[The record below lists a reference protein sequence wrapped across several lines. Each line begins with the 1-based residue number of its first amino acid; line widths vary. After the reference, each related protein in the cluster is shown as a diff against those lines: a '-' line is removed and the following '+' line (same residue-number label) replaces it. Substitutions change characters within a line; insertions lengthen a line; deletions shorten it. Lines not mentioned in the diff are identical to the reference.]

1 MNYLR
6 FMKMVMD
13 WHYYS
18 VENLKEKYGIHK
30 NTLENVVSNIKGFTI
45 AIPVS
50 FVWGTVIYFRH
61 KFYRLDFKNPKVR
74 EQIFKRAYET
84 TNNYWPD

>member
-6 FMKMVMD
+6 FMKMLMD

-30 NTLENVVSNIKGFTI
+30 NTLENVVSNIKGYTI
-45 AIPVS
+45 MFPVS
-50 FVWGTVIYFRH
+50 FVYGTVIYFRR
-61 KFYRLDFKNPKVR
+61 KLYRLDFKNPKVR
-74 EQIFKRAYET
+74 EQIFKRAYES